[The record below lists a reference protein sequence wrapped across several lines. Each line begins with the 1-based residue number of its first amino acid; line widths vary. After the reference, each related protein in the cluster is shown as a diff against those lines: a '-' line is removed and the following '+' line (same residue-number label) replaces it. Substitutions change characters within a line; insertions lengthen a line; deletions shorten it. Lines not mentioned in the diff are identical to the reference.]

1 MSLLKELY
9 SRAFYNQI
17 GEVFA
22 SVVPGFDKKAF
33 IKKIYSPGFEEKELK
48 ERMRHTSVVL
58 HSFLPA
64 SFAKAAKMLKKAIV
78 QFRKLNLGEDR
89 LEYMFLPDYIET
101 YGLDDYDTSIEALEF
116 ITRFVSCEFAVRPFL
131 LKYTDAMIAQMQQ
144 WARHENHKVRRF
156 ASEGMRPRLPWGLAV
171 PALKKNPHEVL
182 TVLEQLK
189 NDPSEWVRKS
199 VANCLN
205 DLAKDHPQ
213 LVIKTAKAW
222 LGISR
227 ETNAIVKHGC
237 RTLLK
242 QGNAEVLS
250 LFSLADSSNIKLL
263 SYQVSTERV
272 RIGEDLKFTV
282 SLHNKHD
289 QPLTVRLEYG
299 IYYLRKNGTHS
310 KKVFKISE
318 REFKAGEKATIMRR
332 QSFKIITTRK
342 YYPGLH
348 KVSIII
354 NGRERKTQHFE
365 VGA

>member
-1 MSLLKELY
+1 
-9 SRAFYNQI
+9 
-17 GEVFA
+17 
-22 SVVPGFDKKAF
+22 
-33 IKKIYSPGFEEKELK
+33 
-48 ERMRHTSVVL
+48 
-58 HSFLPA
+58 
-64 SFAKAAKMLKKAIV
+64 
-78 QFRKLNLGEDR
+78 
-89 LEYMFLPDYIET
+89 
-101 YGLDDYDTSIEALEF
+101 
-116 ITRFVSCEFAVRPFL
+116 
-131 LKYTDAMIAQMQQ
+131 
-144 WARHENHKVRRF
+144 
-156 ASEGMRPRLPWGLAV
+156 
-171 PALKKNPHEVL
+171 
-182 TVLEQLK
+182 
-189 NDPSEWVRKS
+189 VRKS